1 MVVLTNAHTALP
13 DLKVDPM
20 SHPELPLDDAPD
32 HLPTAKIH
40 HMLRT
45 SENTARRWRLA
56 VEGLKRS
63 LAIHEK
69 RLVREEKETI
79 RLRHWL
85 AQRTGTGITAGSST
99 DSMKEGTR
107 G

>member
-1 MVVLTNAHTALP
+1 
-13 DLKVDPM
+13 M
-20 SHPELPLDDAPD
+20 STTEPRFDDAPD
-32 HLPTAKIH
+32 HLPTAKIRQ
-40 HMLRT
+40 MLRT

-69 RLVREEKETI
+69 RLLREDQETQ

-85 AQRTGTGITAGSST
+85 AQRTGTGIPANPST
-99 DSMKEGTR
+99 TEKKESHHA
-107 G
+107 